1 MNFAVMLRGLASA
14 LGLLVL
20 LGTPHAEAQ
29 SIKVEATQYRFIRE
43 TPRSEYPFWMN
54 REDCLKDEKYTGE
67 GTFIEVQPNL
77 SPVGN
82 YSLQVWVARG
92 ADCTDQQVRLT
103 QGSCWKVLDEIAKI
117 NNTIYQISP
126 RDILAAGE
134 EVTDATCDKQVEWST
149 TLFFLLFNGDTLL
162 ASTKWNETQLDT
174 KAPPPPASITAS
186 GGDNAIFLNWTITT
200 EEQAIDAQGFAY
212 YCAADGMEVDGV
224 AQGGASGM
232 GGQAAAVTC
241 TASGLEPGVYPPDG
255 QRCGSTGSASARS
268 GVALSGGM
276 GGGNG
281 DRRVLIENGVTY
293 GVGVA
298 ATDRVGNVGV
308 LSPLTCATPEPVI
321 DFFEHYKAN
330 GGRAGG
336 GFCGISGG
344 PGLGQSGLGTL
355 ALGAI
360 LLGFRRRGSA
370 RASGRGRA
378 A

>member
-1 MNFAVMLRGLASA
+1 MLRGFASA
-14 LGLLVL
+14 LGLSVL
-20 LGTPHAEAQ
+20 FGAPPAEAQ
-29 SIKVEATQYRFIRE
+29 SIKVEATQYRFIRKE
-43 TPRSEYPFWMN
+43 TRSEYPFWMN
-54 REDCLKDEKYTGE
+54 RADCLNDDKYNRGA
-67 GTFIEVQPNL
+67 GTYIEVQPNL

-162 ASTKWNETQLDT
+162 ASTKWNETQVDT
-174 KAPPPPASITAS
+174 KAPPPPATISAS

-212 YCAADGMEVDGV
+212 YCAGGGMEVDGV
-224 AQGGASGM
+224 AQGGM

-241 TASGLEPGVYPPDG
+241 TAGGLEPGVYPPDG

-276 GGGNG
+276 GGNNG
-281 DRRVLIENGVTY
+281 DRQVVIENGSTY

-298 ATDRVGNVGV
+298 ATDRVGNVGL

-321 DFFEHYKAN
+321 DFFEHYKEQ

-336 GFCGISGG
+336 GFCGIARG
-344 PGLGQSGLGTL
+344 PGLGNGGSWAL
-355 ALGAI
+355 ALGAA
-360 LLGFRRRGSA
+360 LLGLRLRRRVDL
-370 RASGRGRA
+370 RGRGRA